1 MERAELFWRLSVP
14 ISALVLT
21 LLAMPLS
28 YVNPRMG
35 RSFNLITAA
44 FMYMLYSNCLNIV
57 QSFIAQGKI
66 GFWAGLALPHVVAIA
81 VVLLLFAQRL
91 QLLRALP
98 PAAAQRGSRVKT
110 LTRYIGRELLAA
122 ILLIFGALVMLFAFF
137 DLIHELGDVGRGGYT
152 LSSALLFVALQLPS
166 RMYELFPVAALIGT
180 LFAMAQLVASSE
192 YTVMRAS
199 GASLLQVTWALMR
212 VGIPLAVATFLAG
225 EFVAPPAERL
235 AQQIRAPSRGEARI
249 VAQQFQSGFW
259 FKQDLTFANIRSVL
273 ADMTMIGVRIYE
285 FDNELR
291 LKTVRT
297 AETGSFS
304 GNGQWQLAKVRTTRL
319 DGDRATLEVADAW
332 AWDTVLKPSLLTVYQ
347 VAPERLELN
356 TLYDNIRVLKDQK
369 TSRFEI
375 AFWNKVF
382 YPAAVVVM
390 MILALPFAYFQRRSG
405 GVGFRIFAGTMLGL
419 VFFLVGRLFTNL
431 GVLNDWPPLFS
442 ATFPLVVF
450 IVAASS
456 LLWWL
461 ERR

>member
-1 MERAELFWRLSVP
+1 M
-14 ISALVLT
+14 
-21 LLAMPLS
+21 
-28 YVNPRMG
+28 
-35 RSFNLITAA
+35 
-44 FMYMLYSNCLNIV
+44 
-57 QSFIAQGKI
+57 
-66 GFWAGLALPHVVAIA
+66 
-81 VVLLLFAQRL
+81 
-91 QLLRALP
+91 
-98 PAAAQRGSRVKT
+98 KT

-180 LFAMAQLVASSE
+180 LFAMAQLVANSE

-199 GASLLQVTWALMR
+199 GASLAQVTWALVR

-235 AQQIRAPSRGEARI
+235 AQQIRAPSRGGESRV

-259 FKQDLTFANIRSVL
+259 FKQDLTFANIRRVL
-273 ADMTMIGVRIYE
+273 ADMTLLGVRIYE
-285 FDNELR
+285 FDRELR

-297 AETGSFS
+297 AESGVFT
-304 GNGQWQLAKVRTTRL
+304 GNGQWQLKNVRTTRIGF
-319 DGDRATLEVADAW
+319 DGATLEVTDKW
-332 AWDTVLKPSLLTVYQ
+332 AWDTVLRPSILTVYQ
-347 VAPERLELN
+347 VAPERLELR

-419 VFFLVGRLFTNL
+419 AFFLLGRLFTNL
-431 GVLNDWPPLFS
+431 GVLNDWSPLFS
-442 ATFPLVVF
+442 ATFPLVFF
-450 IVAASS
+450 IAAAFS